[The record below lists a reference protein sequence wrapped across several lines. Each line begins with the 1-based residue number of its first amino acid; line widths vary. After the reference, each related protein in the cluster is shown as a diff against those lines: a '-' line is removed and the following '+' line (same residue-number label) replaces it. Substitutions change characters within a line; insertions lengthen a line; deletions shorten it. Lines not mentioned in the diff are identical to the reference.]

1 MSPPH
6 GAFLMIA
13 LIAAGLAGCN
23 SGPAVPQ
30 PIGTETLPL
39 AQDANRTMARVK
51 IGYELTLELP
61 PVPVPGHAWKI
72 MSADVR
78 FVKQMS
84 EIKPAVEGGRPQVNF
99 LTLRTGRTI
108 IRFLLLPAGRTPEAD
123 PIDHHSAILTI
134 E

>member
-1 MSPPH
+1 
-6 GAFLMIA
+6 MIA
-13 LIAAGLAGCN
+13 LIAASLAGCN
-23 SGPAVPQ
+23 SGPKAPQ
-30 PIGTETLPL
+30 PIGAATITF
-39 AQDANRTMARVK
+39 AQDANRTTARVK
-51 IGYELTLELP
+51 LGYELTLELP

-78 FVKQMS
+78 FVKQTS
-84 EIKPAVEGGRPQVNF
+84 EIRPAVEGGRAQVNF